1 MMIQSNINILPQHIA
16 IIMDG
21 NGRWARE
28 KNLPKIIGYQR
39 GIESAQKII
48 EYSKDLGIKYL
59 TLYAFSLENWQRPKN
74 EVAKLMNMFRDYL
87 KNDIEKLIKKDIRII
102 FIGDRLKLDEDI
114 RDSMKQVEDKSLQN
128 SFCVIIA
135 MSYGARN
142 EITSAILKLG
152 EQYDNES
159 LNQNNIEELFES
171 AINPHGIPNP
181 DLLIRTSGEKR
192 LSNFLLWQ
200 IAYTELYFTNK
211 YWPDFAKQDLLD
223 AIEDFNKRERK
234 YGK

>member
-1 MMIQSNINILPQHIA
+1 MIQSNINILPQHIA

-28 KNLPKIIGYQR
+28 RNLPKIIGYQR

-114 RDSMKQVEDKSLQN
+114 RDSMKQVEDRSLQN

-152 EQYDNES
+152 EQYDKEF
-159 LNQNNIEELFES
+159 LNQNNIEKLFES

>member
-1 MMIQSNINILPQHIA
+1 MIQSNINMLPQHIA

-152 EQYDNES
+152 EQYGNES

-200 IAYTELYFTNK
+200 IAYTGLYFTNK

>member
-1 MMIQSNINILPQHIA
+1 MIQSNINILPQHIA

-152 EQYDNES
+152 EQYDKES

>member
-1 MMIQSNINILPQHIA
+1 MIQSNINMLPQHIA

-152 EQYDNES
+152 EQYDKES

>member
-1 MMIQSNINILPQHIA
+1 MIQSNINMLPQHIA

-87 KNDIEKLIKKDIRII
+87 KNDIEKL
-102 FIGDRLKLDEDI
+102 F
-114 RDSMKQVEDKSLQN
+114 
-128 SFCVIIA
+128 
-135 MSYGARN
+135 
-142 EITSAILKLG
+142 
-152 EQYDNES
+152 
-159 LNQNNIEELFES
+159 NI
-171 AINPHGIPNP
+171 
-181 DLLIRTSGEKR
+181 
-192 LSNFLLWQ
+192 
-200 IAYTELYFTNK
+200 
-211 YWPDFAKQDLLD
+211 
-223 AIEDFNKRERK
+223 
-234 YGK
+234 

>member
-1 MMIQSNINILPQHIA
+1 MIQSNINMLPQHIA

-152 EQYDNES
+152 EQYGNES

>member
-1 MMIQSNINILPQHIA
+1 MIQSNINMLPQHIA

-28 KNLPKIIGYQR
+28 KNLPKIIGYQI

-152 EQYDNES
+152 EQYGNAS

>member
-1 MMIQSNINILPQHIA
+1 MIQSNINMLPQHIA

-114 RDSMKQVEDKSLQN
+114 RDSMKQVEDK
-128 SFCVIIA
+128 
-135 MSYGARN
+135 
-142 EITSAILKLG
+142 
-152 EQYDNES
+152 
-159 LNQNNIEELFES
+159 
-171 AINPHGIPNP
+171 
-181 DLLIRTSGEKR
+181 
-192 LSNFLLWQ
+192 
-200 IAYTELYFTNK
+200 
-211 YWPDFAKQDLLD
+211 
-223 AIEDFNKRERK
+223 
-234 YGK
+234 

>member
-1 MMIQSNINILPQHIA
+1 MIQSNINILPQHIA

-152 EQYDNES
+152 EQYGNES

>member
-1 MMIQSNINILPQHIA
+1 MIKSNINMLPQHIA

-152 EQYDNES
+152 EQYGNES

>member
-1 MMIQSNINILPQHIA
+1 MIQSNINILPQHIA

-28 KNLPKIIGYQR
+28 KNLPKIIGYKR

-74 EVAKLMNMFRDYL
+74 EVAKLMNMLRDYL

-152 EQYDNES
+152 EQYDKES

>member
-1 MMIQSNINILPQHIA
+1 MIQSKINIPPQHIA
-16 IIMDG
+16 MIMDG

-28 KNLPKIIGYQR
+28 KNLPKIIGYQK

-48 EYSKDLGIKYL
+48 EYSRDLGIKYL
-59 TLYAFSLENWQRPKN
+59 TLYAFSLENWQRPKD
-74 EVAKLMNMFRDYL
+74 EVTKLMDMFRDYL
-87 KNDIEKLIKKDIRII
+87 KNDIEKLIKKNIRII
-102 FIGDRLKLDEDI
+102 FIGDRFKLDEDI
-114 RDSMKQVEDKSLQN
+114 RDSMKKVEDKSLQN
-128 SFCVIIA
+128 SFCAIIA
-135 MSYGARN
+135 VSYGARN

-152 EQYDNES
+152 EQYGNES

>member
-1 MMIQSNINILPQHIA
+1 MIQSNINMLPQHIA

-152 EQYDNES
+152 EQYANES

>member
-1 MMIQSNINILPQHIA
+1 MIQSNINMLPQHIA

-28 KNLPKIIGYQR
+28 KNLPKIIGYQI

-152 EQYDNES
+152 EQYGNES

>member
-1 MMIQSNINILPQHIA
+1 MIQSNINKLPQHIA

-39 GIESAQKII
+39 GVESAQKII
-48 EYSKDLGIKYL
+48 ECSKDLGVKYL
-59 TLYAFSLENWQRPKN
+59 TLYAFSLENWQRPKD
-74 EVAKLMNMFRDYL
+74 EVVKLMDMFKVYL
-87 KNDIEKLIKKDIRII
+87 KKDIEELIKKDIRVI
-102 FIGDRLKLDEDI
+102 FIGDHSKLDEGI
-114 RDSMKQVEDKSLQN
+114 KNSMKEAEDKSLQN
-128 SFCVIIA
+128 SFCLIIA

-142 EITSAILKLG
+142 EIARAILKLT
-152 EQYDNES
+152 EQYDKKS
-159 LNQNNIEELFES
+159 LDQNNIEELFES
-171 AINPHGIPNP
+171 VINPHRIPNP

-192 LSNFLLWQ
+192 LSNFLLWE

-223 AIEDFNKRERK
+223 AIDDFNKRERK

>member
-1 MMIQSNINILPQHIA
+1 MIQSNINMLPQHIA

-28 KNLPKIIGYQR
+28 KNLPKIIGYQI

-152 EQYDNES
+152 EQYDKES

>member
-1 MMIQSNINILPQHIA
+1 MIQSNINMLPQHIA

-74 EVAKLMNMFRDYL
+74 QVAKLMNMFRDYL

-152 EQYDNES
+152 EQYGNES

>member
-1 MMIQSNINILPQHIA
+1 MIQSNINMLPQHIA

-152 EQYDNES
+152 EQYGNES

-200 IAYTELYFTNK
+200 IAYT
-211 YWPDFAKQDLLD
+211 
-223 AIEDFNKRERK
+223 
-234 YGK
+234 

>member
-1 MMIQSNINILPQHIA
+1 MIQSNINMLPQHIA

-28 KNLPKIIGYQR
+28 RNLPKIIGYQR

-152 EQYDNES
+152 EQYDKES

>member
-1 MMIQSNINILPQHIA
+1 MIQTNIPKIPQHIA

-28 KNLPKIIGYQR
+28 KNLPKIIGYQK
-39 GIESAQKII
+39 GVESAQKII
-48 EYSKDLGIKYL
+48 ESSKDLGIKYL
-59 TLYAFSLENWQRPKN
+59 TLYAFSLENWQRPKD
-74 EVAKLMNMFRDYL
+74 EVAKLMDMFRGYL
-87 KNDIEKLIKKDIRII
+87 KKDIEKLIKKDIRII
-102 FIGDRLKLDEDI
+102 FIGDRSKLDEDI
-114 RDSMKQVEDKSLQN
+114 KSLMKKAEDKSLGN
-128 SFCVIIA
+128 TFCLIIA
-135 MSYGARN
+135 MSYGAKN
-142 EITSAILKLG
+142 EITRAILKLS
-152 EQYDNES
+152 EQCDKES
-159 LNQNNIEELFES
+159 LNKNNIEELFES
-171 AINPHGIPNP
+171 AINPHSIPNP

-223 AIEDFNKRERK
+223 AIDNFNKRERK